1 MDYPRVHARVFSF
14 GPWANQVA
22 PGAGDRCIYQEPL
35 SSLEPWWA
43 STVAPDMLGIVVS
56 KAIKTVT
63 STGIDRTLDA
73 HDLGAEYLRRP
84 AETIFKDLTRAPHR
98 LPPSIQIPG
107 RRGRVWLE
115 SEVVRWL
122 KGHQESPRQRADAQV
137 AGTSRWQDA
146 RAQKDN
152 GRRVGRP
159 TKRQQLEKARLLVA
173 RGGK

>member
-1 MDYPRVHARVFSF
+1 VCPSKTFPQPS
-14 GPWANQVA
+14 
-22 PGAGDRCIYQEPL
+22 
-35 SSLEPWWA
+35 PWWA
-43 STVAPDMLGIVVS
+43 STVALGALGIVVS
-56 KAIKTVT
+56 KTKRSVT
-63 STGIDRTLDA
+63 PISLDRTLDA

-115 SEVVRWL
+115 SDFLCWL
-122 KGHQESPRQRADAQV
+122 WENQEPKRQGADAEPVETLRRQG
-137 AGTSRWQDA
+137 AHTQSTQND
-146 RAQKDN
+146 K

-159 TKRQQLEKARLLVA
+159 TKRQQLEKALQLAA

>member
-1 MDYPRVHARVFSF
+1 
-14 GPWANQVA
+14 
-22 PGAGDRCIYQEPL
+22 
-35 SSLEPWWA
+35 
-43 STVAPDMLGIVVS
+43 MLGIVVS
-56 KAIKTVT
+56 KTIKPAT
-63 STGIDRTLDA
+63 STGLDRTLDA
-73 HDLGAEYLRRP
+73 HDLGAEYLLRP

-122 KGHQESPRQRADAQV
+122 REHQESQRQGADAQAV
-137 AGTSRWQDA
+137 ETSRRQGA
-146 RAQKDN
+146 RAQSTQNDN

-159 TKRQQLEKARLLVA
+159 TKRQQLEKARRLAA